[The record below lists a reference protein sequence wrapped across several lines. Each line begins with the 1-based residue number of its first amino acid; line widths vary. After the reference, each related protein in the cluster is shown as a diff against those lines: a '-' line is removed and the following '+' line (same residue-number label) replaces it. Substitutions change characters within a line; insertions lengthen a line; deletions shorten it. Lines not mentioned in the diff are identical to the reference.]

1 MGLADTA
8 TPADYGKLQYLHVA
22 FAEILK
28 ALDSMDFNP
37 KSRRDAR
44 PILKAASKACIYNG
58 DFSPTIRKFYA
69 FTSDYKN
76 VWFTLDLFNVM
87 PANLEQHKNMEEL
100 QLLIRWLAGQLL
112 GEVREG
118 LREELNI

>member
-1 MGLADTA
+1 
-8 TPADYGKLQYLHVA
+8 VA

-28 ALDSMDFNP
+28 ALDTLDFNP

-44 PILKAASKACIYNG
+44 PILKAASTACIYNG
-58 DFSPTIRKFYA
+58 DFSPTIRKYYA

-76 VWFTLDLFNVM
+76 VWFTTSLFDVM
-87 PANLEQHKNMEEL
+87 PDNLEQHKNMEEL
-100 QLLIRWLAGQLL
+100 QLLIRWLAAQLL

>member
-28 ALDSMDFNP
+28 ALDTMDFNP

-44 PILKAASKACIYNG
+44 PILKAASTACIYNG
-58 DFSPTIRKFYA
+58 DFSPIIRKFYA
-69 FTSDYKN
+69 FTSDFKN

-87 PANLEQHKNMEEL
+87 PDDLDQHKNMEEL